1 MKATRYELRQRPIRA
16 DHCDTLST
24 VTGVTVVPE
33 RRKKPQKLIS
43 SWFEHCDS
51 KNTGFSVTVVSNLPS
66 TLTAVT
72 VVRNRG
78 NCHRCLSSKAL
89 STVTGR
95 MAIIL
100 SQWFRWQHLILAC
113 FDLRRGCY
121 ES

>member
-1 MKATRYELRQRPIRA
+1 MKATRYELRQRAIRA

-33 RRKKPQKLIS
+33 RRKKPQKLINS
-43 SWFEHCDS
+43 RFEHCDS

-66 TLTAVT
+66 TLAAVT

-78 NCHRCLSSKAL
+78 KCHLCLSAKAL
-89 STVTGR
+89 STVTGE
-95 MAIIL
+95 MAIKL
-100 SQWFRWQHLILAC
+100 SQRFSRQPLFAVS

>member
-1 MKATRYELRQRPIRA
+1 MKATSYELRQRSIRA
-16 DHCDTLST
+16 DHCDTPST

-43 SWFEHCDS
+43 SGFEHCDS

-66 TLTAVT
+66 TFKAVT

-78 NCHRCLSSKAL
+78 KRHLCLSAKAL
-89 STVTGR
+89 STVTGE
-95 MAIIL
+95 MAIKL
-100 SQWFRWQHLILAC
+100 SQRFSRQPLLAVC

>member
-1 MKATRYELRQRPIRA
+1 MKATSNELRQRSIRA
-16 DHCDTLST
+16 DHCDTPST

-43 SWFEHCDS
+43 SGFEHCDS
-51 KNTGFSVTVVSNLPS
+51 KNTGFSVTVVSDLPS
-66 TLTAVT
+66 TMTAVT

-78 NCHRCLSSKAL
+78 ECHLCLSAKAL
-89 STVTGR
+89 STVTGE
-95 MAIIL
+95 MAIKL
-100 SQWFRWQHLILAC
+100 SQRFSRQPLLAVC

>member
-1 MKATRYELRQRPIRA
+1 MKATSYEFRNRAINA
-16 DHCDTLST
+16 DHCDTPST

-43 SWFEHCDS
+43 SGYEHCDS

-72 VVRNRG
+72 VVRNRRK
-78 NCHRCLSSKAL
+78 CHRCLSVNAL
-89 STVTGR
+89 STVTGE
-95 MAIIL
+95 MAIKL
-100 SQWFRWQHLILAC
+100 SQWFRWQPLIMAC
-113 FDLRRGCY
+113 SDLRKGCY

>member
-1 MKATRYELRQRPIRA
+1 MKATSYELRLREIRA
-16 DHCDTLST
+16 DHCNTLST

-33 RRKKPQKLIS
+33 RRGKPQKLINS
-43 SWFEHCDS
+43 GFEHCDS
-51 KNTGFSVTVVSNLPS
+51 KNAGFSVTVVSNLSS
-66 TLTAVT
+66 TLAYVT

-78 NCHRCLSSKAL
+78 KCHLCLSARAL
-89 STVTGR
+89 STVTGK
-95 MAIIL
+95 MANNL

>member
-1 MKATRYELRQRPIRA
+1 MKATSYELRQRSIRA
-16 DHCDTLST
+16 DHCDTPST

-43 SWFEHCDS
+43 SGFEHCDS

-66 TLTAVT
+66 TFKAVT

-78 NCHRCLSSKAL
+78 KRHLCLSAKAL
-89 STVTGR
+89 STVTGE
-95 MAIIL
+95 MAIKL
-100 SQWFRWQHLILAC
+100 SQRFSRQPLFAVC

>member
-1 MKATRYELRQRPIRA
+1 MKATSNELRQRSIRA

-24 VTGVTVVPE
+24 VTGVTVVSE
-33 RRKKPQKLIS
+33 GRMMPQKLINS
-43 SWFEHCDS
+43 RFEHCDS

-66 TLTAVT
+66 TLAAVT

-78 NCHRCLSSKAL
+78 SCHLCLSAKAL
-89 STVTGR
+89 STVTGE
-95 MAIIL
+95 MAIKL
-100 SQWFRWQHLILAC
+100 SQRFSRQPLFAVS

>member
-43 SWFEHCDS
+43 SGFEHCDS
-51 KNTGFSVTVVSNLPS
+51 NNTRFSVTVVSDLTS
-66 TLTAVT
+66 TMTAVT

-78 NCHRCLSSKAL
+78 KCHLCLSAKAL
-89 STVTGR
+89 STVTGE
-95 MAIIL
+95 MAIKL
-100 SQWFRWQHLILAC
+100 SQRFSRQPLILAC

>member
-1 MKATRYELRQRPIRA
+1 MKATRYELRQRAIRA

-24 VTGVTVVPE
+24 VTGVTVVSE
-33 RRKKPQKLIS
+33 GRKMPQKLINS
-43 SWFEHCDS
+43 RFEHCDS

-66 TLTAVT
+66 TLAAVT

-78 NCHRCLSSKAL
+78 SCHLCLSAKAL
-89 STVTGR
+89 STVTGE
-95 MAIIL
+95 MAIKL
-100 SQWFRWQHLILAC
+100 SQRFSRQPLFAVS

>member
-1 MKATRYELRQRPIRA
+1 MKATSYELRLREFRA
-16 DHCDTLST
+16 DHCDMLST

-33 RRKKPQKLIS
+33 RQKKPQKPINS
-43 SWFEHCDS
+43 GFEHCDS

-66 TLTAVT
+66 TMTAVT

-78 NCHRCLSSKAL
+78 KCHLCLATKAL
-89 STVTGR
+89 STVTGEK
-95 MAIIL
+95 AIKL
-100 SQWFRWQHLILAC
+100 SQWFRWQPPFLAC

>member
-1 MKATRYELRQRPIRA
+1 MKATSYDFRYRASRA

-33 RRKKPQKLIS
+33 RREKPQKLIS
-43 SWFEHCDS
+43 SGFEHCDS

-66 TLTAVT
+66 TFKAVT

-78 NCHRCLSSKAL
+78 KRHLCLSAKAL
-89 STVTGR
+89 STVTGE
-95 MAIIL
+95 MAIKL
-100 SQWFRWQHLILAC
+100 SQRFSRQPLILAC
-113 FDLRRGCY
+113 FDLRSSCY

>member
-1 MKATRYELRQRPIRA
+1 MKATSYELRQRSIRA
-16 DHCDTLST
+16 DHCDTQST

-43 SWFEHCDS
+43 SALEHCDRR
-51 KNTGFSVTVVSNLPS
+51 NTGFSVTVVSNLPS

-72 VVRNRG
+72 VVRNREE
-78 NCHRCLSSKAL
+78 CHRCLSAKAL
-89 STVTGR
+89 STVTGEI
-95 MAIIL
+95 AINL

>member
-1 MKATRYELRQRPIRA
+1 MKATSYELRQRPIRA
-16 DHCDTLST
+16 DHCDTPST

-43 SWFEHCDS
+43 SGFEHCDS
-51 KNTGFSVTVVSNLPS
+51 KNTGFSVTVVSDLPS
-66 TLTAVT
+66 TMTAVT

-78 NCHRCLSSKAL
+78 ECHLCLSAKAL
-89 STVTGR
+89 STVTGE
-95 MAIIL
+95 MAIKL
-100 SQWFRWQHLILAC
+100 SQRFSRQPLLAVC

>member
-1 MKATRYELRQRPIRA
+1 MKATSNELRQRSIRA
-16 DHCDTLST
+16 DHCDTPST

-43 SWFEHCDS
+43 SGFEHCDS
-51 KNTGFSVTVVSNLPS
+51 KNTGFSVTVVSNLS
-66 TLTAVT
+66 CTLTAVT

-78 NCHRCLSSKAL
+78 NCHLCLSAKAL
-89 STVTGR
+89 STVTGE
-95 MAIIL
+95 MAIKL
-100 SQWFRWQHLILAC
+100 SQRFSRQPLLAVC